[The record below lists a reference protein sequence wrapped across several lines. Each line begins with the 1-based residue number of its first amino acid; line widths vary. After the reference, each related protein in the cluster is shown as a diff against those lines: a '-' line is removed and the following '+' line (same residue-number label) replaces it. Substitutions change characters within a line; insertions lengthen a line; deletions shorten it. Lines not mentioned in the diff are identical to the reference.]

1 MKGEQYNLLVQVREQ
16 VLRPEERG
24 GGERVRP
31 DDLRALG
38 HGDVRLPRRRQGP
51 QPLLRRQ
58 ADPAHLPG
66 KGRVSREE
74 FIESVYTAGY
84 LLVIIAYVTLIF
96 NFLSDT
102 VGINLL
108 FKQAKSSKP
117 ADRKFFM

>member
-1 MKGEQYNLLVQVREQ
+1 MPLYSDTPPPHCKHHLLVQVREQ

-38 HGDVRLPRRRQGP
+38 HGDVRLPRRRKGP

-66 KGRVSREE
+66 KGRISREE
-74 FIESVYTAGY
+74 FTED
-84 LLVIIAYVTLIF
+84 VTL
-96 NFLSDT
+96 ST
-102 VGINLL
+102 
-108 FKQAKSSKP
+108 
-117 ADRKFFM
+117 RYHCKFTFFY